1 MNIWIYSLFKTKE
14 IINWRVIQRLNI
26 EALNIHYCIRKQI
39 GNAFGFGT
47 FVEEMQSNCI
57 VLPAQGD

>member
-1 MNIWIYSLFKTKE
+1 MNIWIYSLFKTE
-14 IINWRVIQRLNI
+14 AIFNWQTIQRLDI
-26 EALNIHYCIRKQI
+26 EALNIHCFIRKQI

-57 VLPAQGD
+57 VLPTQGD